1 MRFPRLVRDLA
12 RVAPLV
18 AALLGAS
25 TAEARPRRRDALPLA
40 PCLIGAEHAA
50 QRSDAR
56 CGTLEVP
63 EDWSNPGGRKLRLRV
78 AVVDAEAATAAP
90 DAVFVLAGGPGQ
102 VATDLF
108 PALEAGFARI
118 ARQRDVVLVD
128 QRGTGGSGRLS
139 CPDVPEPSR
148 GRELPDAE
156 IRRRVRACADALSKD
171 ADLTRYGT
179 DAFVRD
185 LDAVRAALGYERIDL
200 VGFSYGTR
208 AALVYLRTF
217 PDRVRA
223 LVLDAVAPMQ
233 MIVAGSFE
241 RDAQAAL
248 EALFARCEGDAACR
262 KAHPTFRADF
272 DALLARLAKG
282 PVKTPVRDP
291 WSGAREELA
300 FGLDHLRHVVLAF
313 SYASES
319 AALLAPLV
327 RAAAQGDLEPLAGT
341 HRLAA
346 GDVDAQIDR
355 PLQFS
360 VLCSEDI
367 PFVKDE
373 PAEVDRAR
381 YLGRSTRD
389 AFRTVCEGW
398 PKRPVPATWH
408 EPVRSDVPALLLSGE
423 ADPVTPPSWARLV
436 EQDFPNARHLVLG
449 GEGHGAFLRG
459 CVPNLAAAFLEAGTA
474 AGLDTSCV
482 GAIRPAP
489 MFLDGNGGAP

>member
-1 MRFPRLVRDLA
+1 
-12 RVAPLV
+12 
-18 AALLGAS
+18 
-25 TAEARPRRRDALPLA
+25 
-40 PCLIGAEHAA
+40 
-50 QRSDAR
+50 
-56 CGTLEVP
+56 
-63 EDWSNPGGRKLRLRV
+63 
-78 AVVDAEAATAAP
+78 
-90 DAVFVLAGGPGQ
+90 
-102 VATDLF
+102 
-108 PALEAGFARI
+108 
-118 ARQRDVVLVD
+118 
-128 QRGTGGSGRLS
+128 
-139 CPDVPEPSR
+139 
-148 GRELPDAE
+148 
-156 IRRRVRACADALSKD
+156 
-171 ADLTRYGT
+171 
-179 DAFVRD
+179 
-185 LDAVRAALGYERIDL
+185 
-200 VGFSYGTR
+200 
-208 AALVYLRTF
+208 
-217 PDRVRA
+217 
-223 LVLDAVAPMQ
+223 
-233 MIVAGSFE
+233 
-241 RDAQAAL
+241 
-248 EALFARCEGDAACR
+248 
-262 KAHPTFRADF
+262 
-272 DALLARLAKG
+272 
-282 PVKTPVRDP
+282 VKTPVRDP

-408 EPVRSDVPALLLSGE
+408 EPVRSEVPALLLSGE